1 MDTFTKEKNIPRNH
15 KNHYELRKWI
25 FTLVKDEGNQ
35 SDIHLQTF
43 WSDLFLEI
51 VVSNIA
57 RGIAWTYDNTDS
69 LESPGI

>member
-43 WSDLFLEI
+43 
-51 VVSNIA
+51 
-57 RGIAWTYDNTDS
+57 
-69 LESPGI
+69 

>member
-15 KNHYELRKWI
+15 KNHDELRKWI

-43 WSDLFLEI
+43 
-51 VVSNIA
+51 
-57 RGIAWTYDNTDS
+57 
-69 LESPGI
+69 